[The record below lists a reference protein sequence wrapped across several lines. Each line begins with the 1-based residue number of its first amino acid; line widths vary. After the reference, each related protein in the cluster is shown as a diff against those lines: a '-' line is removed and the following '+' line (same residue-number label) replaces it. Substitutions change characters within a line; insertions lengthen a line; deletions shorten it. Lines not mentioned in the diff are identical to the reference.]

1 MYKCKPAEG
10 CSRDD
15 YQKDKLRLILK
26 VVIKIIFRKKI
37 KIISSF
43 VKLPYTYIIYKIS
56 PVLFICL

>member
-10 CSRDD
+10 CSRYD

-37 KIISSF
+37 
-43 VKLPYTYIIYKIS
+43 
-56 PVLFICL
+56 